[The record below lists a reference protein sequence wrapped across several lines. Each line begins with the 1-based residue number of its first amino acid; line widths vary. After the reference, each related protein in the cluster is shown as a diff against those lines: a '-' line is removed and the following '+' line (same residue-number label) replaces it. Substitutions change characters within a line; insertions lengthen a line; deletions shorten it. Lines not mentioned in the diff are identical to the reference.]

1 MDRDHC
7 SLRALEIV
15 PRDRRSHC
23 REKSVDRSEER
34 LPLATN
40 GENRGSN
47 GDPAHPKN
55 YIKK

>member
-23 REKSVDRSEER
+23 REKSVDCSEER
-34 LPLATN
+34 LPLAAT
-40 GENRGSN
+40 GENLGSN
-47 GDPAHPKN
+47 GDPAHPKT
-55 YIKK
+55 